1 MILVKTKLNKSKT
14 HGIGLYADQFI
25 PKGTVTWIYSNKYD
39 QSFTKKDVKKMDEIT
54 KKQFFKY
61 AYWDKTISKY
71 VLCFDDQR
79 FINHSPRPNILSTQ
93 KEDIAAKDIKKGE
106 ELLCDYTKFD
116 ENYFDN
122 IGFKH

>member
-1 MILVKTKLNKSKT
+1 MIKTKLSKSKV
-14 HGIGLYADQFI
+14 HGMGLYADQFI
-25 PKGTVTWIYSNKYD
+25 PKGTITWIYSDKYD
-39 QSFTKKDVKKMDEIT
+39 QSFTKKDVEKMDDIT

-61 AYWDKTISKY
+61 AYWDKTIKKY

-79 FINHSPRPNILSTQ
+79 FINHSSKPNILSTQ
-93 KEDIAAKDIKKGE
+93 KKDVASRDIKKGE